1 METTSRPGAAPR
13 PASPR
18 AECCTDLECTSGLRN
33 NYFEG
38 KRLTPRSF
46 LVEQR
51 YLVERRRLLNRAVHG
66 WGVVYGYPVAP
77 GSGEECRKEG
87 VSGLLKIGPGLA
99 LDACGRELLQTG
111 EVKVAFQ
118 DLILFDRKGIRT
130 DRERLIK
137 EVREWQQHQT
147 DRDPCGAC
155 WLLSAH
161 YAEQRVEPVTVSDPC
176 QCDRHEWDRT
186 CETVRYSLRHI
197 PCDECCGNEKCE
209 LKCDCGTSPYCESHA
224 ESDDERVLRGRG
236 GRCLCEHLTRL
247 EPDCDCE
254 RLCEIEEPCARAR
267 VDVHHGVPLACVELI
282 PDECG
287 GWALGPGVEACGPR
301 RLVKRN
307 DVLFDLIRGCD
318 LTHISEIGWDP
329 WHRREA
335 AVPFD
340 HFANAFGPDGQRQ
353 KEYVT
358 RDFWVR
364 FSRPVRRS
372 TLLPDA
378 FAMTI
383 LTFEREG
390 GWWQPWRVP
399 IMRVE
404 ASGSEAGDP
413 HDHARLATIVVD
425 GPWLEDAVWD
435 ARTLFVGYETRVEIE
450 VRGDFIVDCNGQ
462 TVDANPRGLSPDRT
476 GNGTPGGTF
485 LSTFRVA
492 EHDTSTYRAA
502 PRARDRQ
509 GASS

>member
-1 METTSRPGAAPR
+1 METTTKPATAPR
-13 PASPR
+13 PASR
-18 AECCTDLECTSGLRN
+18 SAECCTDLECASGLRN

-77 GSGEECRKEG
+77 GSGDECRKEG
-87 VSGLLKIGPGLA
+87 VPGLLKIGPGLA
-99 LDACGRELLQTG
+99 LDSCGRELLQTG

-118 DLILFDRKGIRT
+118 DLILLDRKGIRP
-130 DRERLIK
+130 DRERLIA
-137 EVREWQQHQT
+137 EVRQWQDQT
-147 DRDPCGAC
+147 RRDPCGAC

-161 YAEQRVEPVTVSDPC
+161 YAEQPVEPVTVSDPC
-176 QCDRHEWDRT
+176 QCNRHEWDRT

-197 PCDECCGNEKCE
+197 PCDECCEDADCE
-209 LKCDCGTSPYCESHA
+209 LNCHCGISRYCEAH
-224 ESDDERVLRGRG
+224 DERQGERELRGRG
-236 GRCLCEHLTRL
+236 GRCLCEHLTCL
-247 EPDCDCE
+247 EPDCECE
-254 RLCEIEEPCARAR
+254 RLCEIEEPCARVR

-282 PDECG
+282 PNECG

-318 LTHISEIGWDP
+318 LTRIKEIGWDP
-329 WHRREA
+329 WHRREE

-340 HFANAFGPDGQRQ
+340 AFADAFGLEDKSQD
-353 KEYVT
+353 EYVT

-364 FSRPVRRS
+364 FSRPVRKS

-378 FAMTI
+378 FAI
-383 LTFEREG
+383 SVLTFEREE
-390 GWWQPWRVP
+390 GWWQPLRVP
-399 IMRVE
+399 IVRVE
-404 ASGSEAGDP
+404 ASEGTDDP
-413 HDHARLATIVVD
+413 PGHARRATIVVD
-425 GPWLEDAVWD
+425 GPWLEDAVWGT
-435 ARTLFVGYETRVEIE
+435 RSLFVGSETRIEIE

-462 TVDANPRGLSPDRT
+462 TVDANARGLSQTLT

-492 EHDTSTYRAA
+492 KHVIQTQRAA
-502 PRARDRQ
+502 RAPDRA
-509 GASS
+509 GA